1 MTTLTF
7 ADTLKQYSID
17 IWQKI
22 LSHRFIVELSTGTLP
37 LDKFVFYLRQDHYF
51 LEEFSRSLQSAKQ
64 KTNENKLKEW
74 LHSLYLSTINFEMEM
89 QKQLLDSLV
98 SSSNTTASYYEYF
111 PCRTTIDYTSYLMN
125 TSSSGSFSEIVSVM
139 APCPWTYLEIAQNLS
154 KIPTRNQ
161 IYKNWL
167 QFYSS
172 DESSRQV
179 AEIKEILNRVG
190 EEEDEKTR
198 AIMKNHFAKAC
209 KYEYLFLEMAYHLG
223 P

>member
-1 MTTLTF
+1 
-7 ADTLKQYSID
+7 
-17 IWQKI
+17 
-22 LSHRFIVELSTGTLP
+22 
-37 LDKFVFYLRQDHYF
+37 
-51 LEEFSRSLQSAKQ
+51 
-64 KTNENKLKEW
+64 
-74 LHSLYLSTINFEMEM
+74 M